1 MPRDAKHKS
10 TTKRIDLDTLVGKTV
25 EEAEIALGGR
35 NWRFVGPTIFGTA
48 DCKPGRI
55 NVHLDKRGKKVARVT
70 VE

>member
-1 MPRDAKHKS
+1 MMAKKFDPNS
-10 TTKRIDLDTLVGKTV
+10 LVGKTAD
-25 EEAEIALGGR
+25 EAEAALAGR

-55 NVHLDKRGKKVARVT
+55 NVHLDKQGKKVTRVV